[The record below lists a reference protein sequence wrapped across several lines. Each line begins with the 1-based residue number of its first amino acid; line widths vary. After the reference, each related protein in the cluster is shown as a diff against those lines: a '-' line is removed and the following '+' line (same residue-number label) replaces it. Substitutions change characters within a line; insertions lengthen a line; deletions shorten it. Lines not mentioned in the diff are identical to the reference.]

1 MTYVVSDKKGKLSV
15 YIAYNT
21 SNQTTSST
29 SYVDFGLNSGH
40 KTLINQFSVHI
51 NVDDTN
57 NRITLPAGKF
67 YLDARLMVKR
77 SSTATWGA
85 EYIWY
90 TWDGSSRTSI
100 GYEGREVGAIAIGDP
115 HKNEH
120 ARAYVESDG
129 TTIVG
134 LQFKSIE
141 GNSIEVSDTQYD
153 DNSGQ
158 SRLMIWKIA

>member
-1 MTYVVSDKKGKLSV
+1 MTYVPSIKKGKLSV
-15 YIAYNT
+15 YIMYNT
-21 SNQTTSST
+21 SDQSTSST
-29 SYVDFGLNSGH
+29 SYVDFELNSGH
-40 KTLINQFSVHI
+40 KTLINQFSVQV

-77 SSTATWGA
+77 ASTSTWGA
-85 EYIWY
+85 EYFWY

-100 GYEGREVGAIAIGDP
+100 GYEGREVGALAIGDP

-129 TTIVG
+129 AIIIG
-134 LQFKSIE
+134 LQFKSID
-141 GNSIEVSDTQYD
+141 GDSIEVSDTQYD
-153 DNSGQ
+153 DISGQ

>member
-1 MTYVVSDKKGKLSV
+1 MTYVPIAKKGKMSV
-15 YIAYNT
+15 YIMYNT
-21 SNQTTSST
+21 SNQATSST
-29 SYVDFGLNSGH
+29 SYIDFGLNTGH
-40 KTLINQFSVHI
+40 KTLVNQFSVQV
-51 NVDDTN
+51 NVDNTN

-77 SSTATWGA
+77 ASTDNWGA

-100 GYEGREVGAIAIGDP
+100 GYEGREVGSVAIGDP

-120 ARAYVESDG
+120 ARAYIESDG
-129 TTIVG
+129 STIVG
-134 LQFKSIE
+134 LQFKSIL
-141 GNSIEVSDTQYD
+141 GNAIEVSDTDWD

-158 SRLMIWKIA
+158 SRLMIWKIE

>member
-1 MTYVVSDKKGKLSV
+1 MTYVPIAKKGKMSV

-21 SNQTTSST
+21 SNQTTDST
-29 SYVDFGLNSGH
+29 SYIDFGLNSGH
-40 KTLINQFSVHI
+40 KTLVNQFSVHI

-57 NRITLPAGKF
+57 NRITLPSGKF

-77 SSTATWGA
+77 ASTDTWGA

-100 GYEGREVGAIAIGDP
+100 GYEGREVGALAIGDP

-120 ARAYVESDG
+120 ARAYIESDG
-129 TTIVG
+129 TVIVG

-141 GNSIEVSDTQYD
+141 GNTIEVSDTQYD

>member
-1 MTYVVSDKKGKLSV
+1 MTYVPIAKKGKMSV

-21 SNQTTSST
+21 SYQTTSST
-29 SYVDFGLNSGH
+29 SYIDFSLNSGH
-40 KTLINQFSVHI
+40 KTLVNQFSVHI

-57 NRITLPAGKF
+57 NRITLPSGKF

-77 SSTATWGA
+77 SSIGTWGA

-90 TWDGSSRTSI
+90 TWDGSNRTSI

-120 ARAYVESDG
+120 ARAYIESDG

-134 LQFKSIE
+134 LQFKSTE
-141 GNSIEVSDTQYD
+141 GNAIEVSDTQYD
-153 DNSGQ
+153 DISGQ
-158 SRLMIWKIA
+158 SRLMIWKIE

>member
-1 MTYVVSDKKGKLSV
+1 MTYTPSIKKGKMSV

-29 SYVDFGLNSGH
+29 SYVDFDLNSSH

-51 NVDDTN
+51 SVDDTN
-57 NRITLPAGKF
+57 NKITLPSGKF

-77 SSTATWGA
+77 SSTSTWGA
-85 EYIWY
+85 EYVWY

-129 TTIVG
+129 STIIG

-141 GNSIEVSDTQYD
+141 GNAIEVSDTQYD
-153 DNSGQ
+153 DISGQ

>member
-1 MTYVVSDKKGKLSV
+1 MTYVPIAKKGKMSV
-15 YIAYNT
+15 YLAYNT

-29 SYVDFGLNSGH
+29 SYIDFSLNSGH
-40 KTLINQFSVHI
+40 KTLVNQFSVHI

-57 NRITLPAGKF
+57 NRITLPSGKF

-77 SSTATWGA
+77 ASTGTWGA

-90 TWDGSSRTSI
+90 TWDGSNRTSI

-120 ARAYVESDG
+120 ARAYIESDG

-134 LQFKSIE
+134 LQFKSTE
-141 GNSIEVSDTQYD
+141 GNAIEVSDTQYD
-153 DNSGQ
+153 DISGQ
-158 SRLMIWKIA
+158 SRLMIWKIE

>member
-1 MTYVVSDKKGKLSV
+1 MTYVPTIKKGKISA

-21 SNQTTSST
+21 QNQETSST
-29 SYVDFGLNSGH
+29 SYIDFDLNSSH
-40 KTLINQFSVHI
+40 KTLVNQFSVHI

-57 NRITLPAGKF
+57 NKITLPSGKY
-67 YLDARLMVKR
+67 YLDARLFVKR
-77 SSTATWGA
+77 ASTGTWGA

-100 GYEGREVGAIAIGDP
+100 GYEGREVGALAIGDP

-129 TTIVG
+129 TTIIG
-134 LQFKSIE
+134 LQFKSIT
-141 GNSIEVSDTQYD
+141 GDAIEVNDSEWD
-153 DNSGQ
+153 DYAGQ
-158 SRLMIWKIA
+158 SRLMIWKIE

>member
-1 MTYVVSDKKGKLSV
+1 MTYVPIAKKGKMSV

-29 SYVDFGLNSGH
+29 SYIDFELNSGH
-40 KTLINQFSVHI
+40 KTLVNQFSVHI

-57 NRITLPAGKF
+57 NRITLPSGKF

-77 SSTATWGA
+77 ASTDTWGA
-85 EYIWY
+85 EYVWY

-100 GYEGREVGAIAIGDP
+100 GYEGREVGSLAIGDP

-120 ARAYVESDG
+120 ARAYIESDG

-134 LQFKSIE
+134 LQFKSTE
-141 GNSIEVSDTQYD
+141 GNAIEVSDTQYD

-158 SRLMIWKIA
+158 SRLMIWKIE